1 MPHTLHLVAVDLDNG
16 TPLRRVRAVR
26 EAMRTLAPGERIVAD
41 DAQEAIDAVLD
52 GGVALLG
59 ESDDLDTVS
68 QVAAALDPFGAATA
82 IDYAEA
88 VPTTAGIAALP
99 GANRTPEEA
108 FGNPPAEV
116 DALTSTEGP
125 AVADA
130 TDAAETERPVFS
142 TEAYETAM
150 VALTHSDGNP
160 AKAAALCHALL
171 RVTGDGDLYGES
183 IQAICLVFPWVA
195 RMLVASGLADV
206 DDD

>member
-99 GANRTPEEA
+99 
-108 FGNPPAEV
+108 
-116 DALTSTEGP
+116 
-125 AVADA
+125 VADA